1 MVPKKFCSVPIV
13 NRLHKNKMS
22 SSNNSLASR
31 AVIALFKTGAWRA
44 VKTHASESQQ
54 ENQRHGLTDE
64 AKVQVRI
71 CSHPALAEI
80 TKLHA
85 EARAAHYRLS
95 LPATDDGLRLLA
107 GARQLEHSA
116 VMAGFAS
123 RHLALVAAFCSA
135 YEAERA
141 SAPVRLNGLYI
152 ASQWPTVS
160 EVEARFSFSSRYL
173 PVPVLG
179 QWEQWLAESAE
190 KAEAELKDRLADAV
204 TKLAH
209 KLADGKAIFRDSLLG
224 NLADIC
230 ALAGDLNLR
239 ADPTIAALASQAA
252 SLCDVPAEKL
262 RDSASLR
269 ASTASRAASICS
281 IFKL

>member
-1 MVPKKFCSVPIV
+1 
-13 NRLHKNKMS
+13 MS
-22 SSNNSLASR
+22 SSNTLSTR

-54 ENQRHGLTDE
+54 ENARHGLTDE

-85 EARAAHYRLS
+85 EARAAHYRLT

-107 GARQLEHSA
+107 GKRQLEHSQ

-123 RHLALVAAFCSA
+123 RHLALVADFVAA

-141 SAPVRLNGLYI
+141 SAPMRLNGLYI
-152 ASQWPTVS
+152 AAQWPSASDVA
-160 EVEARFSFSSRYL
+160 ARFGFKSNYL
-173 PVPVLG
+173 EVPVLA
-179 QWEQWLAESAE
+179 QWEEWLSESAE

-204 TKLAH
+204 LKLAH
-209 KLADGKAIFRDSLLG
+209 KLADPKAIFRDSLLG

-239 ADPTIAALASQAA
+239 DDPTIAALATQAA
-252 SLCDVPAEKL
+252 SLCAVPAEQL
-262 RDSASLR
+262 RESATLR
-269 ASTASRAASICS
+269 ASTASRASAICS
-281 IFKL
+281 MFKL